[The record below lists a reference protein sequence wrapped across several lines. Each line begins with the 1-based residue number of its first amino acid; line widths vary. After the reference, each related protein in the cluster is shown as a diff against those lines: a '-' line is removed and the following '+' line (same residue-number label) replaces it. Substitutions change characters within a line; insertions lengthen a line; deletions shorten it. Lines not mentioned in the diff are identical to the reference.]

1 MLIKFSGLLK
11 AEVTREWE
19 TNASAYNVADLIGKL
34 INKYGREFEIKI
46 MTDGKI
52 RWNILILINGHLL
65 FPIDISKSTL
75 DLSINERIMKT
86 KLHED
91 DIVNIFELVCG

>member
-11 AEVTREWE
+11 TEATGEWE
-19 TNASAYNVADLIGKL
+19 TNICAHDIADLIDKL

-46 MTDGKI
+46 INDGYI

-65 FPIDISKSTL
+65 SPIDISKPILDKST
-75 DLSINERIMKT
+75 NEKIMKT
-86 KLHED
+86 KLRED
-91 DIVNIFELVCG
+91 DIVSIFELVCG